1 MTAAKNPFL
10 RLNLHRDKLDDAIED
25 FFSFRKESCS
35 HGKVE
40 LCKLDRYRLEYIVDG
55 SKQMLDFRFN
65 NDGSTSLDLSPGG
78 INDFKKELATSL
90 LNSPICTYE
99 KISTFE
105 NPYFV
110 LKDLILSDVEA
121 TISVI
126 TDDENV
132 LQESM
137 SEINGGK
144 RWVLI
149 NKEGE
154 KVTVSYYFKASKT
167 VVQGRPLKLFN
178 EVYSTLMILLE
189 IEEIP
194 QVMEEN
200 LNFITVGKVSKDDI
214 RASLDQYV
222 PNAIDFLSNSLK
234 KMLHQ
239 ALFNLRIN
247 MDMFEYSLLTFPAL
261 KSLEGHLKY
270 VMKENNI
277 PLTERRFSMF
287 ERDETGLRYYLHSD
301 YAIKLSANKLV
312 AINEAYNY
320 YHKNRHSIFHWA
332 DVERIP
338 LDTTRQIDNLGEAH
352 SIIRDTFKI
361 IDKYYETSK

>member
-1 MTAAKNPFL
+1 
-10 RLNLHRDKLDDAIED
+10 
-25 FFSFRKESCS
+25 
-35 HGKVE
+35 
-40 LCKLDRYRLEYIVDG
+40 
-55 SKQMLDFRFN
+55 MLDFRFN
-65 NDGSTSLDLSPGG
+65 KDGSTSLDLNPGG
-78 INDFKKELATSL
+78 INDFKEELATSL

-99 KISTFE
+99 KISALE

-121 TISVI
+121 TISI
-126 TDDENV
+126 IIDENV
-132 LQESM
+132 LQENI

-149 NKEGE
+149 NEEGE
-154 KVTVSYYFKASKT
+154 KVTVSYYYRASKT

-189 IEEIP
+189 IEKIP

-200 LNFITVGKVSKDDI
+200 LKFITVGEVSKDDI
-214 RASLDQYV
+214 RESLDQYV
-222 PNAIDFLSNSLK
+222 PNAINYLNNPLK

-270 VMKENNI
+270 IMKENNI
-277 PLTERRFSMF
+277 PLEEKRFSMF
-287 ERDETGLRYYLHSD
+287 ERDATHLPYYLHSD
-301 YAIKLSANKLV
+301 YSIKLGANKLSAV
-312 AINEAYNY
+312 NEAYNFY
-320 YHKNRHSIFHWA
+320 YKNRHTIFHWA
-332 DVERIP
+332 DVERSSY
-338 LDTTRQIDNLGEAH
+338 DMTRQIDNLGEAH

-361 IDKYYETSK
+361 IDKYYETSE